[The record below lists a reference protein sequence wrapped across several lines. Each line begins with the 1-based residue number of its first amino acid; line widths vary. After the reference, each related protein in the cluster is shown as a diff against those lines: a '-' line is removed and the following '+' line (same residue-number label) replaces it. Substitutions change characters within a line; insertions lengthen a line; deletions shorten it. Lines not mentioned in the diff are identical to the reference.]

1 MLWLE
6 WEGGQGPIGT
16 GQPVTRIHNLYG
28 QDWTL
33 YEGMNTDINVKVRS
47 LIPDRQ
53 YTEQHFSGDMKD
65 WLLKLVE
72 AGRFS
77 ADAYLVTANLGYVK
91 LLVTLSRHHWHI
103 SSWFIYWYLFT
114 FASALNLNLEWKHSG
129 ATPTFPLTLRFSFC
143 VMTTII
149 RSDTFL
155 LTSLPQHQVLWYQ
168 VTKTLVKTATK
179 DCLLSFDFAKVLLF
193 SAIPICFVFF
203 SQPGVFFFSTFIIW
217 HRPSRRVQ
225 R

>member
-91 LLVTLSRHHWHI
+91 LLVTLSRHH
-103 SSWFIYWYLFT
+103 
-114 FASALNLNLEWKHSG
+114 
-129 ATPTFPLTLRFSFC
+129 
-143 VMTTII
+143 
-149 RSDTFL
+149 
-155 LTSLPQHQVLWYQ
+155 
-168 VTKTLVKTATK
+168 
-179 DCLLSFDFAKVLLF
+179 
-193 SAIPICFVFF
+193 
-203 SQPGVFFFSTFIIW
+203 
-217 HRPSRRVQ
+217 
-225 R
+225 